1 MARRE
6 SVRVGLLR
14 GLGVML
20 IVGFALGTA
29 VSAWVAIVLH
39 GLTRDIQTS
48 EANLPSQ
55 VRDVLPRSSN
65 VLDHPQVTMVRYS
78 SGISKGAVV
87 LFATV
92 PDRRLAGFMTMPPS
106 TRLDLKSFG
115 HLSPKA
121 AIQALRRHGIP
132 VTHVALISPS

>member
-1 MARRE
+1 MTASRRRLGDRRGGIGMARRE
-6 SVRVGLLR
+6 NVRGGLLR

-20 IVGFALGTA
+20 IVGFALGA
-29 VSAWVAIVLH
+29 GVSAWVAIVLH

-55 VRDVLPRSSN
+55 VRDVLPPSSN

-78 SGISKGAVV
+78 SGVSKSVVV

-92 PDRRLAGFMTMPPS
+92 PDRRL
-106 TRLDLKSFG
+106 
-115 HLSPKA
+115 
-121 AIQALRRHGIP
+121 
-132 VTHVALISPS
+132 